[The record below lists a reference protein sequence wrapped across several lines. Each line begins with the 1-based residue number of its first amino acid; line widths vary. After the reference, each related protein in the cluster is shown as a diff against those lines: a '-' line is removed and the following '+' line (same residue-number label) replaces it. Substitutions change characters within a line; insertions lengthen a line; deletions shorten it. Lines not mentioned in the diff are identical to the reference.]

1 LVQFNDSGRLAR
13 SSRAFPYG
21 VSRDRRR
28 APGAAR
34 DTTTTGGAERME
46 DEQMDVNDRIKKQ
59 LSDFP
64 VLLYMKGTPDFPQCG
79 FSAQTVAA
87 LRAVGA
93 EFAYVN
99 IFEDPEV
106 REGLKT
112 YSNWPTFPQLYVNGE
127 LIGGCD
133 IAIELY
139 QSGELEQLVKD
150 ARAPEAQ

>member
-1 LVQFNDSGRLAR
+1 
-13 SSRAFPYG
+13 
-21 VSRDRRR
+21 
-28 APGAAR
+28 
-34 DTTTTGGAERME
+34 
-46 DEQMDVNDRIKKQ
+46 MDVNERIKEQ
-59 LSDFP
+59 LESSP
-64 VLLYMKGTPDFPQCG
+64 VVLYMKGTPDFPQCG

-93 EFAYVN
+93 EFAFIN

-112 YSNWPTFPQLYVNGE
+112 YSNWPTFPQLYVKGE

-139 QSGELEQLVKD
+139 QSGELKELIESSGPPPKADAAEQ
-150 ARAPEAQ
+150 PSE